1 MKTGLRSSAFGLSIN
16 GDLLYATMVNPS
28 GDSAMAK
35 GRRVGI
41 YTRVSTGDQTTLNQE
56 RELRTW
62 AERAGHSVVQV
73 FEDQGI
79 SGTKGRDRRPA
90 FDELLKA
97 ATRREID
104 MIAVWASDRLGRS
117 LEHLIEVLT
126 TIKDS
131 GVALFI
137 YTQAVDTTT
146 PAGRA
151 LFQMLGVFA
160 ELERSLIV
168 DRSNAG
174 LARVKE
180 TLAKDGEYTT
190 KKGKVIKRLGR
201 PGANPKKIEEARKLL
216 KAGIGIL
223 KVAGATGLGTGTVHR
238 LKREASASA

>member
-1 MKTGLRSSAFGLSIN
+1 
-16 GDLLYATMVNPS
+16 
-28 GDSAMAK
+28 MAA
-35 GRRVGI
+35 G
-41 YTRVSTGDQTTLNQE
+41 TRVSTSDQTTANQE

-62 AERAGHSVVQV
+62 AERAGHTVVRV
-73 FEDQGI
+73 FTDEGI
-79 SGTKGRDRRPA
+79 SGTKGRDKRPA

-97 ATRREID
+97 ATRRELD

-137 YTQAVDTTT
+137 YTQAIDTTT

-180 TLAKDGEYTT
+180 TLDKHGEYRT
-190 KKGKVIKRLGR
+190 KKGKVIMRLGR
-201 PGANPKKIEEARKLL
+201 PGANPKKVEDARVLL
-216 KAGIGIL
+216 GAAWVSS
-223 KVAGATGLGTGTVHR
+223 KVASETGLGTGTVHR
-238 LKREASASA
+238 LKREMPAA

>member
-1 MKTGLRSSAFGLSIN
+1 MGLRSSAFSLSRN
-16 GDLLYATMVNPS
+16 GDLLYALIVYAMGETTMS
-28 GDSAMAK
+28 KAK
-35 GRRVGI
+35 RVGI
-41 YTRVSTGDQTTLNQE
+41 YTRVSTSDQTTANQE

-62 AERAGHSVVQV
+62 AERSGHTVVEV
-73 FEDQGI
+73 YTDEGI
-79 SGTKGRDRRPA
+79 SGTKGRDKRPA

-97 ATRREID
+97 AVRREID
-104 MIAVWASDRLGRS
+104 MIAVWSSDRLGRS

-180 TLAKDGEYTT
+180 TLDRHGEYKT

-201 PGANPKKIEEARKLL
+201 PGANPKKLEEARELL
-216 KAGIGIL
+216 KAGLGIL
-223 KVAGATGLGTGTVHR
+223 KVAGETELGVGTVHR
-238 LKREASASA
+238 LKREMAAAV

>member
-1 MKTGLRSSAFGLSIN
+1 
-16 GDLLYATMVNPS
+16 
-28 GDSAMAK
+28 
-35 GRRVGI
+35 
-41 YTRVSTGDQTTLNQE
+41 TRVSTSDQTTLNQE

-62 AERAGHSVVQV
+62 AERAGHTVVKV
-73 FEDQGI
+73 FTDEGI
-79 SGTKGRDRRPA
+79 SGTKGRDKRPA

-180 TLAKDGEYTT
+180 ALAKDGEYTT
-190 KKGKVIKRLGR
+190 KSGNTIKRLGR
-201 PGANPKKIEEARKLL
+201 P
-216 KAGIGIL
+216 
-223 KVAGATGLGTGTVHR
+223 
-238 LKREASASA
+238 